1 VEPLNSNR
9 HKYLAKRTSVFPAIN
24 LGRMNSMMRVVK
36 SKVLQHFENDLDPT
50 NLSIMMD
57 KQLENLNTRLET
69 YKKEYQTLKER
80 EERELSGYNL
90 EIQIKKADFDIKEQ
104 IAKNQELKRSNQ
116 GLIKQNQKMHTVSH
130 HRVTIDDDSQ
140 YTLAYKQNK
149 SYLERIL
156 AKSDYLQVQLLKMAE
171 SKDREA

>member
-104 IAKNQELKRSNQ
+104 IAKNQELKRSN
-116 GLIKQNQKMHTVSH
+116 
-130 HRVTIDDDSQ
+130 
-140 YTLAYKQNK
+140 
-149 SYLERIL
+149 
-156 AKSDYLQVQLLKMAE
+156 
-171 SKDREA
+171 